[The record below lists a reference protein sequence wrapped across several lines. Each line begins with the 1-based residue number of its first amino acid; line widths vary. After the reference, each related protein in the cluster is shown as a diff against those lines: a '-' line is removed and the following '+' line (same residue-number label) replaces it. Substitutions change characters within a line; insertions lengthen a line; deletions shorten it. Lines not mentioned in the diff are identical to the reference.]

1 MKYLEESDEWNQLVK
16 LFTNVKSEEL
26 MDQML
31 HLFLTINERE
41 FLLGRY
47 KIIKALLTT
56 DLPQRKIAEEL
67 GVSIA
72 KITVGSNELKRTPK
86 ELIDYF
92 KKQVRKIDKDG
103 KDKS

>member
-1 MKYLEESDEWNQLVK
+1 
-16 LFTNVKSEEL
+16 

-41 FLLGRY
+41 FVVDRY
-47 KIIKALLTT
+47 QIIKALLTS

-72 KITVGSNELKRTPK
+72 KITVGSNELKRTPS
-86 ELIDYF
+86 ELIDF
-92 KKQVRKIDKDG
+92 FIKHVENNDKDG
-103 KDKS
+103 KK

>member
-1 MKYLEESDEWNQLVK
+1 MKHLEKNDEWIQLVK
-16 LFTNVKSEEL
+16 LFTNIKSEEL

-31 HLFLTINERE
+31 HLLLTINERE
-41 FLLGRY
+41 FVVDRY

-72 KITVGSNELKRTPK
+72 KITVGSNELKRTST
-86 ELIDYF
+86 EMIDYF
-92 KKQVRKIDKDG
+92 KRQIT
-103 KDKS
+103 

>member
-1 MKYLEESDEWNQLVK
+1 MKYLENNDEWNQLVK

-41 FLLGRY
+41 FLFDRY
-47 KIIKALLTT
+47 KIIKALLTS

-67 GVSIA
+67 EVSIA

-86 ELIDYF
+86 ELINYF
-92 KKQVRKIDKDG
+92 KKHVRNVDKDG
-103 KDKS
+103 RDRI

>member
-1 MKYLEESDEWNQLVK
+1 
-16 LFTNVKSEEL
+16 
-26 MDQML
+26 MDQIL

-47 KIIKALLTT
+47 KIVKALLTS
-56 DLPQRKIAEEL
+56 DFPQRRIAEEL

-92 KKQVRKIDKDG
+92 KKQVKNFDKDEKEKG
-103 KDKS
+103 

>member
-1 MKYLEESDEWNQLVK
+1 MEHLENSDEWNQLIK

-26 MDQML
+26 MDQMF

-41 FLLGRY
+41 FLLDRY
-47 KIIKALLTT
+47 KIIKSLLTSN
-56 DLPQRKIAEEL
+56 LPQRKIAEEL
-67 GVSIA
+67 EVSIA

-92 KKQVRKIDKDG
+92 KNHVRNVD
-103 KDKS
+103 